1 MQRFRDGTADIEIL
15 NRAVR
20 RILIAKFRLGL
31 FEDPYPAN
39 PEELTAVFDDI
50 CAQEVSLEM
59 ARKSMTLIKNNG
71 VLPIDPRGK
80 KVAVIGHHAASV
92 RMMFGGYSFMAMKEN
107 SLGIRMTM
115 AGIEVA
121 DDAPVK
127 ADMGSYPGSIVQRE
141 HPGVET
147 LVREV
152 YPGIKS
158 LLEEAEI
165 HVRMPICIC
174 LGYPYAGM
182 TNQV

>member
-1 MQRFRDGTADIEIL
+1 
-15 NRAVR
+15 
-20 RILIAKFRLGL
+20 
-31 FEDPYPAN
+31 
-39 PEELTAVFDDI
+39 
-50 CAQEVSLEM
+50 
-59 ARKSMTLIKNNG
+59 
-71 VLPIDPRGK
+71 
-80 KVAVIGHHAASV
+80 
-92 RMMFGGYSFMAMKEN
+92 MAMKEN

-158 LLEEAEI
+158 LLEELKDTCPDAEF
-165 HVRMPICIC
+165 VYAV
-174 LGYPYAGM
+174 GYPYAGDDDQFDEAL
-182 TNQV
+182 NCKRS